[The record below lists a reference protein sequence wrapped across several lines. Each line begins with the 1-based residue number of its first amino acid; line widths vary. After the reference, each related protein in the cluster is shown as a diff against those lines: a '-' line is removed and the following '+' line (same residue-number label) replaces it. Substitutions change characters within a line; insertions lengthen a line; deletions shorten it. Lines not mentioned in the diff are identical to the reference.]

1 MMFKKYDNCQIV
13 IDVNSLQK
21 EYFKDLFRF
30 RELFYFF
37 AWRDLLVRYKHTLL
51 GIIWILLRPVIN
63 MSIFAFVF
71 GRIAQL
77 GSSEVN
83 YQLFVLVGLLPW
95 QLFSSSL
102 VDCSSCLI
110 QNASIISKMY
120 FPRIILPISQ
130 VIVNLVDFSVSSV
143 MLFVLFLVL
152 GIFGSWVILL
162 FPFFVCLTL
171 ALCLGAGLWIAAI
184 NIRFRDFRMIVPFF
198 LQFGLFISPVGYS
211 SFLVPSS
218 VRYLYFLN
226 PLAGIIE
233 GFRWCCFGIF
243 HPELPIAVS
252 ISVAVTSLLL
262 VTGFNYFRRMERVLA
277 DII

>member
-1 MMFKKYDNCQIV
+1 MFKKYDNCQIT
-13 IDVNSLQK
+13 IDTNNLQK

-37 AWRDLLVRYKHTLL
+37 AWRDLLVRYRHTLL

-71 GRIAQL
+71 GKIAHL
-77 GSSEVN
+77 GSNDVN
-83 YQLFVLVGLLPW
+83 YPLFVLVGLLPW
-95 QLFSSSL
+95 QLFSISL

-130 VIVNLVDFSVSSV
+130 VIVNLVDFSVSIG
-143 MLFVLFLVL
+143 MLFFLFLIL
-152 GIFGSWVILL
+152 GIFNFWPLL
-162 FPFFVCLTL
+162 FFPLFVCLTL
-171 ALCLGAGLWIAAI
+171 ALCLGTGFWIAAI
-184 NIRFRDFRMIVPFF
+184 NIRFRDFRMIVPFL

-211 SFLVPSS
+211 SFLVPQS

-233 GFRWCCFGIF
+233 GFRWSCFGIF
-243 HPELPIAVS
+243 HADLPIALSLS
-252 ISVAVTSLLL
+252 IAITSLLL

>member
-1 MMFKKYDNCQIV
+1 MFKKYDSGQIT
-13 IDVNSLQK
+13 IDTNNLQK

-37 AWRDLLVRYKHTLL
+37 AWRDLLVRYRHTLL
-51 GIIWILLRPVIN
+51 GIIWILLRPIIN
-63 MSIFAFVF
+63 MTIFAFVF
-71 GRIAQL
+71 GKIAHLETTQI
-77 GSSEVN
+77 N
-83 YQLFVLVGLLPW
+83 YPLFVLVGLLPW
-95 QLFSSSL
+95 QLFASSL

-130 VIVNLVDFSVSSV
+130 VIVNLVDFSVSIC
-143 MLFVLFLVL
+143 MLFTLFLIMA
-152 GIFGSWVILL
+152 IFNSWSLLL

-171 ALCLGAGLWIAAI
+171 ALCLGSGFWIAAI
-184 NIRFRDFRMIVPFF
+184 NIRFRDFRMVVPFL

-211 SFLVPSS
+211 SFIVPSHL
-218 VRYLYFLN
+218 RFFYFLN

-243 HPELPIAVS
+243 HPELPLAITLS
-252 ISVAVTSLLL
+252 IAVTSLLL

>member
-1 MMFKKYDNCQIV
+1 MFKKYDSCQIS
-13 IDVNSLQK
+13 IDTNNLQK

-37 AWRDLLVRYKHTLL
+37 AWRDLLVRYRHTLL
-51 GIIWILLRPVIN
+51 GILWIILRPVIN

-71 GRIAQL
+71 GKIAHL
-77 GSSEVN
+77 NSNEIN
-83 YQLFVLVGLLPW
+83 YPLFVLAGLLPW

-102 VDCSSCLI
+102 VDASNCLI
-110 QNASIISKMY
+110 LNAPIISKMY

-130 VIVNLVDFSVSSV
+130 VIVNLVDFSVSMG
-143 MLFVLFLVL
+143 MLLLLFGVI
-152 GIFGSWVILL
+152 GILNHWTILL
-162 FPFFVCLTL
+162 FPVFVCMSV
-171 ALCLGAGLWIAAI
+171 ALCLGAGFWIAAI
-184 NIRFRDFRMIVPFF
+184 NVRFRDFRVIVPFL

-211 SFLVPSS
+211 SFLVPTG
-218 VRYLYFLN
+218 VRVLYFLN
-226 PLAGIIE
+226 PLVGIIE

-243 HPELPIAVS
+243 HPDLPLAIS
-252 ISVAVTSLLL
+252 ISVAITTLFL